1 MTAAIIPFKPRHQ
14 PVIESRE
21 ALLVALS
28 MIRSGGH
35 SEQVIDLLISQAADI
50 LYDYVETLEGR

>member
-1 MTAAIIPFKPRHQ
+1 MTAEIIPFKPKNQ
-14 PVIESRE
+14 PVIDSRK

-28 MIRSGGH
+28 MIREGGH
-35 SEQVIDLLISQAADI
+35 SEQAIDLLISAAVDN

>member
-1 MTAAIIPFKPRHQ
+1 MTAEIIPFKPRHQ

-21 ALLVALS
+21 ALPVALA
-28 MIRSGGH
+28 MIREGGH
-35 SEQVIDLLISQAADI
+35 REQAIDLLISAAADN

>member
-1 MTAAIIPFKPRHQ
+1 MTAEIIPIRPKHQ

-21 ALLVALS
+21 ALLKALS
-28 MIRSGGH
+28 MIREGGH
-35 SEQVIDLLISQAADI
+35 SEQSIDLLISAAADN

>member
-1 MTAAIIPFKPRHQ
+1 MTAEIIQFKPKHQ
-14 PVIESRE
+14 PVIDSRK

-28 MIRSGGH
+28 MIREGGH
-35 SEQVIDLLISQAADI
+35 SEQAIDLLISAAADN

>member
-1 MTAAIIPFKPRHQ
+1 MTAEIIPFKPRHQ

-21 ALLVALS
+21 ALLVAIT

-35 SEQVIDLLISQAADI
+35 SEQTLDLIISRATDA